1 MSDDRKVVGMDAFAT
16 LSDDAILAGRADTVP
31 TAVIEA
37 LAAQP
42 LDCVETEYPH
52 WQRSIDGPN
61 SVTLPSDRHPV
72 FYGCYDW
79 HSAVHS
85 HWSLV
90 RGLRLAPDLERGEE
104 IRGSIE
110 DRLTDAAV
118 ETEVAYFDE
127 HPTFERPYGWSWLLR
142 LAAELHLWDDPQG
155 DVWRERLRPLED
167 RIVELVETDLL
178 AQPRPF
184 RVGTHGNTAF
194 ALTGVLEYARC
205 VGATDLE
212 RATEATARRLFEGD
226 TDAPVAYEPLG
237 WDFLS
242 PSLVE
247 ADLLARIMEPSAFA
261 AWLEDFLPGPE
272 SAASETFLEPIDV
285 DAIEGDGIQLHFV
298 GLHLANAWCLAGI
311 AETLED
317 AETLEHS
324 ESLENAESLEDDEIA
339 SVYVRGAVHNSR
351 AGLDRVLTDDYAG
364 SHWLASFALYLLT
377 RNDGTPRPP

>member
-1 MSDDRKVVGMDAFAT
+1 MELLAS
-16 LSDDAILAGRADTVP
+16 LSDETILAGRADTLP

-52 WQRSIDGPN
+52 WQRLIDGPDD
-61 SVTLPSDRHPV
+61 VTPPSERHPV

-90 RGLRLAPDLERGEE
+90 RGLRLAPDLERGEA
-104 IRGSIE
+104 IRESIE
-110 DRLTDAAV
+110 GRLTEAAV
-118 ETEVAYFDE
+118 ETEVAYFEE
-127 HPTFERPYGWSWLLR
+127 HPTFERPYGWAWLLR
-142 LAAELHLWDDPQG
+142 LAGELHLWDDPQG
-155 DVWRERLRPLED
+155 DTWRQRLLPLED

-212 RATEATARRLFEGD
+212 RETEATARRLFED
-226 TDAPVAYEPLG
+226 DIDAPVAYEPLG

-247 ADLLARIMEPSAFA
+247 ADLLARVMAPAEFA
-261 AWLEDFLPGPE
+261 SWLEGFLLDP
-272 SAASETFLEPIDV
+272 ASTASQTLLEPIDV
-285 DAIEGDGIQLHFV
+285 DAIDGDGIQLHYV

-311 AETLED
+311 ADTLEE
-317 AETLEHS
+317 ATM
-324 ESLENAESLEDDEIA
+324 LEDDEIA
-339 SVYVRGAVHNSR
+339 SVYERGAIRNAR

-377 RNDGTPRPP
+377 RKEGTGVSS